1 VGRQWIDR
9 IHWVRQNEDADDSTE
24 PRQKA
29 ANRGPSGSGKA
40 AFMFESRWLECKRP
54 APMLRYVAE
63 RASRRKRLLFVAACC
78 RRLWPWLRGDA
89 SRRAVE
95 ELERQADASRPRSP
109 SQAVRALARSAVSAA
124 EERRQGANA
133 VHQEADARR
142 AGVWGSIWVGDP
154 PAPSVLVRAAAEV
167 QEALAHQQEAEAGVQ
182 ASELVAAV
190 MEEWDNLE
198 LVARQTTQVVVHGRI
213 AALTRVRALRWLHR
227 ADEEADRPVP
237 RSRAAL
243 RAAQVVQWIEQQ
255 EETIRERA
263 ERQEERTA
271 KVERRAQ
278 VALIRDLFGNP
289 FRPVAI
295 EPACLEWN
303 EGCLVKMARTIYD
316 ERKYQDMTIL
326 ADALEEA
333 GCGTAELLNHCRQP
347 GEHARGCWALDLL
360 LGLPV

>member
-1 VGRQWIDR
+1 MQKTGADAALCGRARQSAQAVT
-9 IHWVRQNEDADDSTE
+9 VRRRLL
-24 PRQKA
+24 PA
-29 ANRGPSGSGKA
+29 AVAVVARRCQPSSRRGTGAPSGC
-40 AFMFESRWLECKRP
+40 FP
-54 APMLRYVAE
+54 ATITVPG
-63 RASRRKRLLFVAACC
+63 RAC
-78 RRLWPWLRGDA
+78 
-89 SRRAVE
+89 
-95 ELERQADASRPRSP
+95 
-109 SQAVRALARSAVSAA
+109 
-124 EERRQGANA
+124 
-133 VHQEADARR
+133 
-142 AGVWGSIWVGDP
+142 VWGSIWVGDP

-360 LGLPV
+360 LGLPVF